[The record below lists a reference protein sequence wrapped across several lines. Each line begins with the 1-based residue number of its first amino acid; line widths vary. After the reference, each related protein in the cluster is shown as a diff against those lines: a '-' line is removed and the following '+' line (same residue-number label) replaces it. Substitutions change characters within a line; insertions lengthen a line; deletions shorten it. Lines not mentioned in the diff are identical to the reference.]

1 MAYLRPFGSCKWLFI
16 NYFKLESSLFLGGFF
31 FACPSLSFNS
41 SISLLNF
48 NTFIFILHRN
58 IQIHFI
64 SKFS

>member
-1 MAYLRPFGSCKWLFI
+1 MACLRPLGNCKWLFI
-16 NYFKLESSLFLGGFF
+16 NYFKLVILSVFGRFF